1 MVRLLLATLAIT
13 ASFAAAGRHET
24 REGEAP
30 LFTDAEHAFIA
41 AHPVIRYGADRA
53 WPPVDF
59 VDERGHHNGLAADVL
74 AELARITGLRF
85 EWVPQPDWPAVMQA
99 AQDRQVDLLPAI
111 IPAPGR
117 EHYLD
122 YTVPYLDL
130 FEVVVTRDDGDYVE
144 ALDDLSGRRVAMVR
158 SFGTTELFL
167 RDYPGMQPVLVGT
180 VGEALEAVALGRAD
194 ATTVP
199 LAVANYH
206 IQLRGLTNLRVAAPL
221 DGLRNR
227 LLMGTRK
234 DWPELRSI
242 LSKGITAIDAARLA
256 EIRGRWLTVRN
267 VQEVNVLTQ
276 AEKVAIAGVVL
287 LLLLTL
293 LWALSLR
300 RQIAQRR
307 AEQLRAEQAERRLRS
322 VAEAVPGALWQG
334 VVPPGGRFRFVYVS
348 ERIEDITG
356 RTPASVIADA
366 APSFEAIHPDDA
378 AVVQAALGRLTATPC
393 RDEVLYRTRHVQGD
407 YRWVLASI
415 SSRRMPDGSFVLD
428 GLLLDAT
435 RTQLLEQER
444 DSARRHL
451 QDLADSVPGALWQF
465 RREVD
470 GRQHYSYMSEGIRQL
485 TGRSAEETND
495 LMQAQSFVSV
505 HPDDLPV
512 LQALMQRLTERDGIA
527 SDRYRLSTVGGGW
540 KWVQVTARAR
550 REPGG
555 ALVWNGITL
564 DGSKVKQVEED
575 LQAARQQMQELINS
589 VPGAVW
595 RLRRRQR
602 GDFHID
608 YVSEGMIR
616 LSGRPAAEHLGD
628 ATPTFAMLVPGDR
641 ERFLAALDRSAIDG
655 RLIEMELTAI
665 DAGGTPRHM
674 ALRAEVSQEADG
686 DLVWT
691 GVLVDVS
698 SERALEVALAEAHA
712 RLDDIVANFPGA
724 IWQMKRD
731 LEGREFFTYM
741 SESIVRIT
749 GRPAQAT
756 LNQPSLPF
764 EVMLPEDRERA
775 RQQLYAAIDS
785 EQPMVI
791 DYRLRTAGGEAR
803 WVSVTTSARREPS
816 GEVIWSGVVL
826 DAAQQKRLEADLQA
840 ARGAA
845 EAASQ
850 AKSRFLANMSHEIRT
865 PMNAVIG
872 LSHLAHDAERDPEQR
887 ERLAKINRAA
897 KGLLRLLNDILEF
910 SKIEVGK
917 LRLTPVPF
925 VLPELLDTLR
935 LLAGTAAAEK
945 GLQFAIE
952 LDPGLPQRRHG
963 DTLRIQQVLLNLLAN
978 ATKFTDA
985 GSVRLKVYPA
995 AQARPDP
1002 ARPMVAFEVRDTGI
1016 GMSAAQ
1022 LARVFDAFE
1031 QADDAISRRHGGTG
1045 LGLSIAQELVRLMGG
1060 EITVNSQTGQGTT
1073 FTVLLPLAL
1082 AATPEPAPELLCGG
1096 SAGQDL
1102 AGCVQRLAELLAG
1115 RDTAARAQALVLRAQ
1130 RAELGQAEELDTLER
1145 LLSAYDFESAELEL
1159 GRLAARWGLPGA
1171 A

>member
-1 MVRLLLATLAIT
+1 MVRLLAILAALTCLSASASHEADSGSAPAFT
-13 ASFAAAGRHET
+13 A
-24 REGEAP
+24 
-30 LFTDAEHAFIA
+30 AERAFIA
-41 AHPVIRYGADRA
+41 AHPVIRYGADRD

-59 VDERGHHNGLAADVL
+59 VDERGRHVGLAAEVL
-74 AELARITGLRF
+74 AELSAVTGLHF
-85 EWVPQPDWPAVMQA
+85 EWVPLPDWPAVMRA
-99 AQDRQVDLLPAI
+99 AQERRVDLLPAI

-117 EHYLD
+117 ERYLN

-144 ALDDLSGRRVAMVR
+144 ALGDLQGRRVAMVR
-158 SFGTTELFL
+158 GFGTTDLFL

-180 VGEALEAVALGRAD
+180 VGEALETVALGRAD
-194 ATTVP
+194 ATTLP

-234 DWPELRSI
+234 DWPELHSI
-242 LSKGITAIDAARLA
+242 LSKGIVAIDAARLA

-267 VQEVNVLTQ
+267 LQQANVLTPV
-276 AEKVAIAGVVL
+276 ERMAIASIFL
-287 LLLLTL
+287 LLVLTL
-293 LWALSLR
+293 MWALSLR
-300 RQIAQRR
+300 RQIARRR
-307 AEQLRAEQAERRLRS
+307 AEQLRAEQAEQRLRK
-322 VAEAVPGALWQG
+322 VAEAVPGALWQAK
-334 VVPPGGRFRFVYVS
+334 VPPGGKFHFTFMS
-348 ERIEDITG
+348 ERLIDITG
-356 RTPASVIADA
+356 RTGASAVADTVT
-366 APSFEAIHPDDA
+366 SFQAIHPEDLPL
-378 AVVQAALGRLTATPC
+378 VQNVIRNLAQAPGRE
-393 RDEVLYRTRHVQGD
+393 EVRYRIRHETGGD
-407 YRWVLASI
+407 YRWALSTARSHLL
-415 SSRRMPDGSFVLD
+415 PDGTAVID
-428 GLLLDAT
+428 GLLLDAS
-435 RTQLLEQER
+435 RIQALEEER

-465 RREVD
+465 RREAD

-485 TGRSAEETND
+485 TGRTAEQTSA
-495 LMQAQSFVSV
+495 LMQAESFVSV
-505 HPDDLPV
+505 HPDDLDV
-512 LQALMQRLTERDGIA
+512 LQSLMERLTECDGIA
-527 SDRYRLSTVGGGW
+527 GDRYRVRTVDGTW

-550 REPGG
+550 REPDG

-564 DGSKVKQVEED
+564 DGSQVKQVEDD

-595 RLRRRQR
+595 RLRRRHQ
-602 GDFHID
+602 GDFRID
-608 YVSEGMIR
+608 YVSDGMIR
-616 LSGRPAAEHLGD
+616 LSGRPASEHLGD
-628 ATPTFAMLVPGDR
+628 ATSTFAMLVPGDR
-641 ERFLAALDRSAIDG
+641 ERFVAALDRSVIDG
-655 RLIEMELTAI
+655 GMIEMELTAI
-665 DAGGTPRHM
+665 TIDGVRKHMSLRADIGQDAGG
-674 ALRAEVSQEADG
+674 ES
-686 DLVWT
+686 VWT
-691 GVLVDVS
+691 GVLIDVS
-698 SERALEVALAEAHA
+698 SQRALEAALAEAHA

-731 LEGREFFTYM
+731 LDGHEFFTYM
-741 SESIVRIT
+741 SESITRIT
-749 GRPAQAT
+749 GRPAGAT
-756 LNQPSLPF
+756 LNRPSLPF

-785 EQPMVI
+785 EVPVVI

-803 WVSVTTSARREPS
+803 WVTVTTSARREPS
-816 GEVIWSGVVL
+816 GEVLWSGVVL
-826 DAAQQKRLEADLQA
+826 DAGQQKRLEADLQA

-887 ERLAKINRAA
+887 ERLAKISRAA

-917 LRLTPVPF
+917 LRLTPLPF

-945 GLQFAIE
+945 GLQFSID
-952 LDPGLPQRRHG
+952 LDPALPIRLYG

-985 GSVRLKVYPA
+985 GSVRMRVYPGPPGA
-995 AQARPDP
+995 DP
-1002 ARPMVAFEVRDTGI
+1002 ACPWIAFEVHDTGI
-1016 GMSAAQ
+1016 GMSEAQ

-1060 EITVNSQTGQGTT
+1060 DISVRSQSGQGTR

-1082 AATPEPAPELLCGG
+1082 APTLELPPELLSGDT
-1096 SAGQDL
+1096 AGQDL
-1102 AGCVQRLAELLAG
+1102 AACVQRLAELLAG
-1115 RDTAARAQALVLRAQ
+1115 RDTAARAQVLVLRRQ
-1130 RAELGQAEELDTLER
+1130 RAALDQADELNALER

-1159 GRLAARWGLPGA
+1159 GRLAARWGLSA
-1171 A
+1171 AP